1 MGFLHFACEI
11 LHWHTSLPIASSSA
25 ACRALGE
32 SFSCMR
38 SCDGAAGDQTAF
50 SKQKASKG
58 RINKRC
64 IALPVFYFVCVT
76 EDVQFPQ
83 RRCRHCH
90 PLSVHSKSVLLAA
103 VFSWNSVPAAAV
115 TSSRSKRSAAAGYT
129 CIFVVIIASS
139 FTTVRLKIFSTIYS
153 KTHDG
158 GSDEPEGPGPP
169 EEGEEGEG
177 DDGERDQATKD

>member
-25 ACRALGE
+25 SCRALGE

-38 SCDGAAGDQTAF
+38 SWDGAAGDQTAF

-64 IALPVFYFVCVT
+64 IALPVFYFVFVA

-90 PLSVHSKSVLLAA
+90 PLSVHSKCVLLAA
-103 VFSWNSVPAAAV
+103 VVSVELRASGSRDVITKQAV
-115 TSSRSKRSAAAGYT
+115 SCCRVHIYFFCNNCIKLYHRRCVCGGMRTVKSSQVKSR
-129 CIFVVIIASS
+129 
-139 FTTVRLKIFSTIYS
+139 
-153 KTHDG
+153 
-158 GSDEPEGPGPP
+158 
-169 EEGEEGEG
+169 
-177 DDGERDQATKD
+177 